1 MAAGTIERPNDKAV
15 FYYFYSLGNHA
26 VTKQST
32 AGVYYSQTELDV
44 AREGLDPIGCFISY
58 WSNISANFTPYI
70 TSSNKLGFMSD
81 VSQTLGEV
89 GVIITY
95 RES

>member
-1 MAAGTIERPNDKAV
+1 MATGTIKRPNNKAV
-15 FYYFYSLGNHA
+15 FFYFNDIIQHA
-26 VTKQST
+26 VTKRST

-58 WSNISANFTPYI
+58 WSGISANFTPYI

-89 GVIITY
+89 GVTITY
-95 RES
+95 RER